1 MVDRELL
8 EEALEQTLQY
18 GSQLAETCSAVRDH
32 FQQGRTE
39 EGISL
44 LKQFVEGMQL
54 ISYGLHLTQ
63 QLQRDKGIV
72 IDLSRLPAALDPLV
86 SALESKDYGLVG
98 DILSYEIQPL
108 LAAWSQEQ
116 AKAVPPPPM

>member
-1 MVDRELL
+1 MVDKELL

-18 GSQLAETCSAVRDH
+18 GSQLARTCSAVRDH

-39 EGISL
+39 DGISL
-44 LKQFVEGMQL
+44 LKQFIEGMQL

-63 QLQRDKGIV
+63 ELQRDKGIV

-86 SALESKDYGLVG
+86 NALESGDYGLAG
-98 DILSYEIQPL
+98 DILSYDIQPL
-108 LAAWSQEQ
+108 LAAWSKEQ
-116 AKAVPPPPM
+116 SKHVPPPI